1 MPIEFVIKAVFS
13 LFASLFA
20 IRWGK
25 NRSQTRDENSSSAA
39 HRLKMPII
47 LAVTF
52 FVGSLLLS
60 HTGLLSATIEFDPS
74 IPVWLIVL
82 SCKLLFLTYI
92 VKRMFRHN
100 APQLEGLRNL
110 IVGVLFIGVT
120 AVETVLIIPA
130 ALFVGPPT
138 YDKNGVTLQTLQVT
152 CVPATLATIC
162 KLYGE
167 TINEY
172 EATRRV
178 KTLFPGSLTSH
189 SINGCRALGFSE
201 AAYSKMTFEQLFAE
215 NLPFIVT
222 VSSGISNVEHA
233 VGVIGWREGR
243 VYLGDPLRGL
253 TVTTPDQL
261 KKICIDRIRLG
272 SRNGT
277 ARPPFLDQFKPELLA
292 R

>member
-1 MPIEFVIKAVFS
+1 LPVEFVIKAVFS
-13 LFASLFA
+13 LFASVYA
-20 IRWGK
+20 IRCGK
-25 NRSQTRDENSSSAA
+25 KRSQTRDENNGSAT
-39 HRLKMPII
+39 HRLKTPII

-52 FVGSLLLS
+52 FVGSLLIS
-60 HTGLLSATIEFDPS
+60 HTNLLSTAIEFDPS
-74 IPVWLIVL
+74 IPAWLIVL

-92 VKRMFRHN
+92 VRRMFRHN

-110 IVGVLFIGVT
+110 IVGVVFIGVT

-130 ALFVGPPT
+130 ALFVGPPA

-152 CVPATLATIC
+152 CVPATLSTIC

-167 TINEY
+167 PINEY

-189 SINGCRALGFSE
+189 SVTGCRALGFIE
-201 AAYSKMTFEQLFAE
+201 AAYSKRTFEQLFAE

-233 VGVIGWREGR
+233 VGVIGLREGR

-261 KKICIDRIRLG
+261 KNITIDKIRLG
-272 SRNGT
+272 PRNGT
-277 ARPPFLDQFKPELLA
+277 ARPPFLGEFKQELLA

>member
-1 MPIEFVIKAVFS
+1 LPIEFVIKAVFS
-13 LFASLFA
+13 FFASLVA

-25 NRSQTRDENSSSAA
+25 KRSQNRDENGSAA
-39 HRLKMPII
+39 HRLKTPII
-47 LAVTF
+47 LAVAF

-60 HTGLLSATIEFDPS
+60 HTGLLSTAIEFDPS

-82 SCKLLFLTYI
+82 SCKLLFLYYI
-92 VKRMFRHN
+92 VRRMFRHH

-110 IVGVLFIGVT
+110 IVGVLFLGVT
-120 AVETVLIIPA
+120 AVETVLIMPA
-130 ALFVGPPT
+130 ALFVGPPS
-138 YDKNGVTLQTLQVT
+138 YDKYGVTLQTLQVT
-152 CVPATLATIC
+152 CVPSALSTIC

-167 TINEY
+167 PINEY

-189 SINGCRALGFSE
+189 SVTGCRALGFTE

-222 VSSGISNVEHA
+222 VSSGVSNVEHA

-253 TVTTPDQL
+253 TMTTPDHL
-261 KKICIDRIRLG
+261 EEMTIDRIRLG
-272 SRNGT
+272 PRNGT
-277 ARPPFLDQFKPELLA
+277 VRPPFLDQFRQELLA